1 MEPRPSTAWTT
12 VLPRKRAEKSRPPKA
27 DSRAERAVGVV
38 AKAPTAKPPTA
49 PTVAPSTN
57 LLVPSPKIWVLSALS
72 GFDGASLAQRLCS
85 KVRWDAAGY
94 TELRMMETGKR
105 DRLRSLPA
113 VDAVL
118 RDSSGLALADHHGLA
133 RATMAV
139 REALD
144 DLRRRISAGERP
156 EVSAKAVVDVASGLL
171 AGRGLVRVVN
181 ATGVIRTPTWVARSS
196 RSGRSSR
203 LARRP

>member
-12 VLPRKRAEKSRPPKA
+12 VLPRKRAERSRPPKA

-38 AKAPTAKPPTA
+38 AKAPTAT
-49 PTVAPSTN
+49 PSTN
-57 LLVPSPKIWVLSALS
+57 LLVPSPKIRVLSALS

-85 KVRWDAAGY
+85 KVRRDAAGY
-94 TELRMMETGKR
+94 TEPRMMETGKR

-156 EVSAKAVVDVASGLL
+156 EVSAK
-171 AGRGLVRVVN
+171 
-181 ATGVIRTPTWVARSS
+181 
-196 RSGRSSR
+196 
-203 LARRP
+203 

>member
-1 MEPRPSTAWTT
+1 MDPRPSTAWIT
-12 VLPRKRAEKSRPPKA
+12 VLPRKRAERSMPPKA

-144 DLRRRISAGERP
+144 DLRRR
-156 EVSAKAVVDVASGLL
+156 KARGVGQGRRRCGLRR
-171 AGRGLVRVVN
+171 ARGQGARTGRQCHGRE
-181 ATGVIRTPTWVARSS
+181 PARHP
-196 RSGRSSR
+196 G
-203 LARRP
+203 AREPLGGG